1 MRSVQK
7 AIGVLF
13 YGLFSPLFAQAQE
26 ADEPAQLPAAI
37 ERSELDASAA
47 VGHDIEELG
56 ARAENALKNE
66 AEKDIAQLKGLSL
79 APTVEPTPSP
89 IADDS
94 LSSIE
99 EAQRSLEAQAHA
111 LDQVK

>member
-94 LSSIE
+94 LLSIE
-99 EAQRSLEAQAHA
+99 EDQRSLEAQAHA